1 MRQTRMRNRN
11 APSSPASLHSTS
23 FSGGATNITYSRRAS
38 APYFAI
44 MSSGSTTLP
53 FDFDMTAPSFS
64 TMPCVSR
71 RANGSAWFTIPRSRN
86 TRAKKRE

>member
-1 MRQTRMRNRN
+1 MRKRN
-11 APSSPASLHSTS
+11 APSSPASVHSTS
-23 FSGGATNITYSRRAS
+23 FSGGATNITYRRSAS

-53 FDFDMTAPSFS
+53 FDFDMTAPSLS
-64 TMPCVSR
+64 TMPWVSR
-71 RANGSAWFTIPRSRN
+71 RLNGSACVTMPRSRN

>member
-1 MRQTRMRNRN
+1 M
-11 APSSPASLHSTS
+11 
-23 FSGGATNITYSRRAS
+23 TYSRRAS
-38 APYFAI
+38 APYLAI

-71 RANGSAWFTIPRSRN
+71 CEKGSPSATMPRSRN
-86 TRAKKRE
+86 TRAKNRE